1 MKKNIIFKMMFKMA
15 RTGIREQVAIE
26 VDNMVNKYSRKK
38 NANLLSKKYIYIF
51 TSNTVFSL

>member
-38 NANLLSKKYIYIF
+38 KANLLSKIYIYIYF
-51 TSNTVFSL
+51 